1 MNEINKN
8 YFFLF
13 FGGLPR
19 PLFFGGVETSTREN
33 DDGGVMV
40 MGGGVQMVG
49 VAGPSRSRSRDPSDV
64 ELVDHPLLVFWIL
77 SLMGGGADSSGDL
90 TRFLDSVDIIVGW
103 NVVTKV
109 ESMVVVVAE
118 GGGAEYK
125 SK

>member
-1 MNEINKN
+1 M
-8 YFFLF
+8 F

-118 GGGAEYK
+118 GGGGAEYK